1 MYSYLYIFV
10 FLVLIMF
17 LLRVF
22 IPVFIWLLPV
32 IFVYF
37 IVKSIFSKKKKQPE
51 QDFYQ
56 YTETKKGNY
65 SSNNSDVIDVDYI
78 VVDEEI
84 NTQ

>member
-22 IPVFIWLLPV
+22 IPIFIWLLPL
-32 IFVYF
+32 ILIYF

-56 YTETKKGNY
+56 YTETKKEEY
-65 SSNNSDVIDVDYI
+65 SSNSKDVIDVDYT
-78 VVDEEI
+78 VVEEKT